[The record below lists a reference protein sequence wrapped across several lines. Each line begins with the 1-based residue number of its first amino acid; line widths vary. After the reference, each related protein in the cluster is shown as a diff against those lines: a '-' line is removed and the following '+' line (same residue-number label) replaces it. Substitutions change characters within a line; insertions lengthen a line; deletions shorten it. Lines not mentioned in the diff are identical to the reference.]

1 MEMNIRKLD
10 EGKAIL
16 ATMNASDTTKKIL
29 SMFDI
34 PITDEE
40 VEYMK
45 NNWKISNTQKKLIQ
59 SFVAKFYGNFRDTQL
74 LTRNDFCT
82 LALLIKK
89 KLLIDSGYEIGDP
102 IGQMALLPF
111 ILTGNMWGKATARI
125 VRSNKYFGKLEK
137 LGKVKAVVTQN
148 IDNLHQLGGS
158 KNVIELHGSIMRN
171 YCMNCHTFYDLNSIY
186 TKEHK
191 VPKCKI
197 CGGTIKPDVVLY
209 EEGLDE
215 KTITDAIRYIS
226 NAEMLIVVGTSLMV
240 YPAAGFLRYFKGK
253 YLVLINKSSTSY
265 DSNADILINDD
276 IKNVIDYL
284 EK

>member
-1 MEMNIRKLD
+1 MQDNYLKLKNAIEECNNIVVFSGAGLSTNSGIPDFRSASGIYNQKLNS
-10 EGKAIL
+10 
-16 ATMNASDTTKKIL
+16 TFS
-29 SMFDI
+29 
-34 PITDEE
+34 PEE
-40 VEYMK
+40 VVSHTFFMRYPEEFY
-45 NNWKISNTQKKLIQ
+45 
-59 SFVAKFYGNFRDTQL
+59 KFYFDKMVYLDAKPNS
-74 LTRNDFCT
+74 
-82 LALLIKK
+82 AH
-89 KLLIDSGYEIGDP
+89 
-102 IGQMALLPF
+102 
-111 ILTGNMWGKATARI
+111 
-125 VRSNKYFGKLEK
+125 KYFGKLEK

>member
-1 MEMNIRKLD
+1 MQDNYLKLKNAIDECNNIVVFSGAGLSTNSGIPDFRSASGIYNQKLNS
-10 EGKAIL
+10 
-16 ATMNASDTTKKIL
+16 TFS
-29 SMFDI
+29 
-34 PITDEE
+34 PEE
-40 VEYMK
+40 VVSHTFFMRYPEEFY
-45 NNWKISNTQKKLIQ
+45 
-59 SFVAKFYGNFRDTQL
+59 KFYFDKMVYLDAKPNS
-74 LTRNDFCT
+74 
-82 LALLIKK
+82 AH
-89 KLLIDSGYEIGDP
+89 
-102 IGQMALLPF
+102 
-111 ILTGNMWGKATARI
+111 
-125 VRSNKYFGKLEK
+125 KYFGKLEK

-171 YCMNCHTFYDLNSIY
+171 YCMNCHTFYDLKNIY